1 MPRPSIRR
9 ATRRALSRMV
19 RPIVQ
24 ERAEVAAEAAALRD
38 EVDRLEHRVTELV
51 QLVGEVGQALR
62 EPRS

>member
-1 MPRPSIRR
+1 
-9 ATRRALSRMV
+9 MV